1 MQLNMTRLKKNQ
13 LFENTD
19 HHHNHIVQQYNRP
32 LLSFTTAFLSLVAVL
47 VLPLTGCRH
56 STTDRALDLAE
67 ALMQELP
74 DSVEYQYDPKKALT
88 IIDSIPKSELNSDA
102 IRARH
107 AFLKTMASYK
117 AYDQFPS
124 DSLMNIAV
132 QYYERTGDHKKEARI
147 KMYLGISAMYV
158 GEFEK
163 SQSYLLKAFE
173 ITSPEWMSLRG
184 QISQALGELYY
195 QTSHYKEAEKHINQA
210 CLTFTK
216 AKMKGRL
223 ACAQLTKS
231 RILVG
236 MADLTNA
243 AYYADS
249 VLNYA
254 RTSGET
260 GLADEARGDVAYIA
274 FAQED
279 YNKALSHYDTLK
291 SQKALT
297 SLDSLIYTISEV
309 KARDARKARELYSKL
324 SKKSLSSDI
333 GALVKYEMDN
343 AEGDLRK
350 SLTSLQALD
359 SVETETTLKLHAN
372 MLDVSLTEEL
382 DKKAARQEDRI
393 HSLSNR
399 IWIIVI
405 LSVIAAAAIAVGIVI
420 VLRRRHRAGIAAE
433 QQKYAELKRQKND
446 APEKL
451 VGVILKD
458 YGKNMKGK
466 KGTSEGT
473 DSEERA
479 EEVFI
484 DPLNIDD
491 TKIARLEKILNENND
506 NVMVEFRKDFPKLKK
521 QDYQL
526 MILDASG
533 FTIQQIHKIIGS
545 KDATS
550 AYNRKKRL
558 RAAIETS
565 QSPNID
571 RYLALLK

>member
-1 MQLNMTRLKKNQ
+1 MTRLKKNQ

-19 HHHNHIVQQYNRP
+19 RHHNHIVQQYNRP
-32 LLSFTTAFLSLVAVL
+32 LLSFTTAFLFLAAAL
-47 VLPLTGCRH
+47 VLPLTGCRR
-56 STTDRALDLAE
+56 STTDRALDRAE

-74 DSVEYQYDPKKALT
+74 DSVENQYDPEKALS
-88 IIDSIPKSELNSDA
+88 IIDSIPESELKSDGL
-102 IRARH
+102 RARH

-117 AYDQFPS
+117 AYLPFPS
-124 DSLMNIAV
+124 DSVMNIAAR
-132 QYYERTGDHKKEARI
+132 YYERIKDDKKVARI
-147 KMYLGISAMYV
+147 YMYLGISAMYAE
-158 GEFEK
+158 EFEK
-163 SQSYLLKAFE
+163 SQHFLLKAYE
-173 ITSPEWMSLRG
+173 LAAPEWLCLRG
-184 QISQALGELYY
+184 QISEALGELYY
-195 QTSHYKEAEKHINQA
+195 HTHHYREAEKRIEQA
-210 CLTFTK
+210 RTSFSQAGMNVRVPYTL
-216 AKMKGRL
+216 
-223 ACAQLTKS
+223 LTKS
-231 RILVG
+231 RILLG
-236 MADLTNA
+236 MADLTSA
-243 AYYADS
+243 ASYADS

-254 RTSGET
+254 RASKET
-260 GLADEARGDVAYIA
+260 GLENEARGDVAYIA
-274 FAQED
+274 FTQED
-279 YNKALSHYDTLK
+279 YHKALSHYDTLE
-291 SQKALT
+291 SRKALT
-297 SLDSLIYTISEV
+297 SVDSLIYTISEIKV
-309 KARDARKARELYSKL
+309 GDARKARELYSKL
-324 SKKSLSSDI
+324 SQTSLASDI

-350 SLTSLQALD
+350 SMSSLQALD
-359 SVETETTLKLHAN
+359 SVETEATLKLRSN

-393 HSLSNR
+393 HSLSKK

-433 QQKYAELKRQKND
+433 QQRYDELKQQRNA
-446 APEKL
+446 APGK
-451 VGVILKD
+451 VVKVILKD
-458 YGKNMKGK
+458 YGKNRKGK

-491 TKIARLEKILNENND
+491 AKIARLEKILNENND
-506 NVMVEFRKDFPKLKK
+506 NVMVEFRKEFPRLKK

>member
-1 MQLNMTRLKKNQ
+1 MENH
-13 LFENTD
+13 LFEGTSC
-19 HHHNHIVQQYNRP
+19 HNSFHLQGHRSALQTISAV
-32 LLSFTTAFLSLVAVL
+32 LLFMAAVL
-47 VLPLTGCRH
+47 VLPLTGCGP
-56 STTDRALDLAE
+56 STTDLALDKAE
-67 ALMQELP
+67 ALMRELP
-74 DSVEYQYDPKKALT
+74 DSVENQNDPKKALT
-88 IIDSIPKSELNSDA
+88 IIDSIPESELISEA
-102 IRARH
+102 VRVRY

-124 DSLMNIAV
+124 DSLMNIAA
-132 QYYERTGDHKKEARI
+132 QYYERAGDRNKEARI
-147 KMYLGISAMYV
+147 KMYLGISAMYA

-163 SQSYLLKAFE
+163 SQSYLLKAYK
-173 ITSPEWMSLRG
+173 IASPEWLSLRG

-195 QTSHYKEAEKHINQA
+195 HKSHYNDAKKHIDQA
-210 CLTFTK
+210 CTSFTK
-216 AKMKGRL
+216 AKMKKRL
-223 ACAQLTKS
+223 AYARLTKS
-231 RILVG
+231 KILVG
-236 MADLTNA
+236 LADFTNA
-243 AYYADS
+243 TSYAES

-254 RTSGET
+254 LVSGET
-260 GLADEARGDVAYIA
+260 ALANEARRDIAYIA
-274 FAQED
+274 FLQYD
-279 YNKALSHYDTLK
+279 YHKALSLYDTLENR
-291 SQKALT
+291 KALT
-297 SLDSLIYTISEV
+297 SVDSLIYTISEI
-309 KARDARKARELYSKL
+309 KARDARKACEMYSKL
-324 SKKSLSSDI
+324 SQASLASDI
-333 GALVKYEMDN
+333 GALVKYEMDY
-343 AEGDLRK
+343 AEGDIRK
-350 SLTSLQALD
+350 SLISLQALD
-359 SVETETTLKLHAN
+359 SVDSDIVQHQRSIEL
-372 MLDVSLTEEL
+372 SLLEKL

-458 YGKNMKGK
+458 YGKNRKGK
-466 KGTSEGT
+466 KDASEGT

-491 TKIARLEKILNENND
+491 AKIARLEKILNENND
-506 NVMVEFRKDFPKLKK
+506 NVMVEFRKEFPKLKK

-545 KDATS
+545 KDAIS

-558 RAAIETS
+558 RAAIKSS

>member
-1 MQLNMTRLKKNQ
+1 MENP
-13 LFENTD
+13 LFEDTGC
-19 HHHNHIVQQYNRP
+19 HN
-32 LLSFTTAFLSLVAVL
+32 SFRLHRHSTALHGVYAVL
-47 VLPLTGCRH
+47 LFIAATLILPLTGCRR
-56 STTDRALDLAE
+56 STTDRALDRAE

-74 DSVEYQYDPKKALT
+74 DSVDNQYDPKKALS

-107 AFLKTMASYK
+107 TFLKTMASYK

-163 SQSYLLKAFE
+163 SQSYLLKAYE
-173 ITSPEWMSLRG
+173 ILSPEWLSLRG
-184 QISQALGELYY
+184 QISESLGELYY
-195 QTSHYKEAEKHINQA
+195 HTHHYREAEKRIDQA
-210 CLTFTK
+210 CISFTK

-223 ACAQLTKS
+223 ADAQLMKS
-231 RILVG
+231 RILLG
-236 MADLTNA
+236 MADLTGA
-243 AYYADS
+243 ASYAES
-249 VLNYA
+249 VLNYT

-260 GLADEARGDVAYIA
+260 GLADEARGDIAYIA
-274 FAQED
+274 FVQGD
-279 YNKALSHYDTLK
+279 YHKALSHYDTLENK
-291 SQKALT
+291 KALT
-297 SLDSLIYTISEV
+297 SLDSLIYTISAV
-309 KARDARKARELYSKL
+309 KCGDTQKARELYSKL
-324 SKKSLSSDI
+324 SQESLASDK
-333 GALVKYEMDN
+333 GALVTYEINN
-343 AEGDLRK
+343 AEGNLRK
-350 SLTSLQALD
+350 SMSSLQALD
-359 SVETETTLKLHAN
+359 SVETEFSLKQYSN
-372 MLDVSLTEEL
+372 MHDVSLMEEL

-393 HSLSNR
+393 HSLSKK

-420 VLRRRHRAGIAAE
+420 VLRRRHRARIAAE

-458 YGKNMKGK
+458 YGKNRKGK
-466 KGTSEGT
+466 KEASEGT
-473 DSEERA
+473 DSEEPA
-479 EEVFI
+479 DEVFI

-491 TKIARLEKILNENND
+491 TKIARLEKLLNESND
-506 NVMVEFRKDFPKLKK
+506 NVMVEFRKEFPKLKK

-533 FTIQQIHKIIGS
+533 FKIQQIHKIIGS
-545 KDATS
+545 KDVTS

>member
-1 MQLNMTRLKKNQ
+1 MTRLKKVDI
-13 LFENTD
+13 FGATYS
-19 HHHNHIVQQYNRP
+19 HYNSLRKRYRRV
-32 LLSFTTAFLSLVAVL
+32 LLSFTTVFLFLTTTL
-47 VLPLTGCRH
+47 VLPLTGCDR
-56 STTDRALDLAE
+56 SKTDRTLDRAE
-67 ALMQELP
+67 ALMQELS
-74 DSVEYQYDPKKALT
+74 DSVENQYDPKKALS
-88 IIDSIPKSELNSDA
+88 IIDSIPESELKSDGL
-102 IRARH
+102 RGRH

-124 DSLMNIAV
+124 DSLLNIAA
-132 QYYERTGDHKKEARI
+132 QYYERAGDRNKEARI
-147 KMYLGISAMYV
+147 KLYLGISAMYA

-163 SQSYLLKAFE
+163 SQSYLLKAYK
-173 ITSPEWMSLRG
+173 IASPEWLSLRG

-195 QTSHYKEAEKHINQA
+195 HKSHYSDAEKHIDQA
-210 CLTFTK
+210 CISFTK
-216 AKMKGRL
+216 AKMKKRL
-223 ACAQLTKS
+223 AYAQLTKS
-231 RILVG
+231 KILVG
-236 MADLTNA
+236 LADFTNA
-243 AYYADS
+243 TAYAESVRSYAL
-249 VLNYA
+249 V
-254 RTSGET
+254 SGEKE
-260 GLADEARGDVAYIA
+260 LEDEARRDIAYIA
-274 FAQED
+274 FVQND
-279 YNKALSHYDTLK
+279 YHKAFPLYDTLEDRK
-291 SQKALT
+291 SLT
-297 SLDSLIYTISEV
+297 SLDSMTYTISAV
-309 KARDARKARELYSKL
+309 KCGDTHKAHELYSKL
-324 SKKSLSSDI
+324 SQASLASDM
-333 GALVKYEMDN
+333 GVLVKYEMDN

-359 SVETETTLKLHAN
+359 SVDSEITLRQRSIEL
-372 MLDVSLTEEL
+372 SLLEEL

-393 HSLSNR
+393 HSLSKK

-420 VLRRRHRAGIAAE
+420 VLRRRHRARIAAE

-458 YGKNMKGK
+458 YGKNRKGK
-466 KGTSEGT
+466 KEASEGT
-473 DSEERA
+473 DSEEPA
-479 EEVFI
+479 DEVFI

-491 TKIARLEKILNENND
+491 AKIARLEKLLNESND
-506 NVMVEFRKDFPKLKK
+506 NVMVEFRKEFPKLKK

-533 FTIQQIHKIIGS
+533 FKIQQIHKIIGS

>member
-1 MQLNMTRLKKNQ
+1 MENP
-13 LFENTD
+13 LFED
-19 HHHNHIVQQYNRP
+19 IDCHNSLSLQRHRTALRSVSAV
-32 LLSFTTAFLSLVAVL
+32 LLFLSAAFILS
-47 VLPLTGCRH
+47 LTGCGR
-56 STTDRALDLAE
+56 STTDRALDRAE

-74 DSVEYQYDPKKALT
+74 DSVENQYDPKKALS
-88 IIDSIPKSELNSDA
+88 IIDSIPESELKSDGL
-102 IRARH
+102 RARY

-117 AYDQFPS
+117 AYLPFPS
-124 DSLMNIAV
+124 DSVMNIAAR
-132 QYYERTGDHKKEARI
+132 YYERTKDDKKEARI
-147 KMYLGISAMYV
+147 YMYLGISAMYAE
-158 GEFEK
+158 EFKK
-163 SQSYLLKAFE
+163 SQSLLLKAYE
-173 ITSPEWMSLRG
+173 LAAPEWLCLRG
-184 QISQALGELYY
+184 QISEALSELYY
-195 QTSHYKEAEKHINQA
+195 HTHHYKEAEKRIDQA
-210 CLTFTK
+210 RESFIRAGMNVRVPYTL
-216 AKMKGRL
+216 
-223 ACAQLTKS
+223 LTKS
-231 RILVG
+231 RILLG
-236 MADLTNA
+236 MADLTGA
-243 AYYADS
+243 ASYADS

-254 RTSGET
+254 RASKET
-260 GLADEARGDVAYIA
+260 GLENEARGDVAYIA

-279 YNKALSHYDTLK
+279 YHKALSNYDTLEK
-291 SQKALT
+291 RKALT
-297 SLDSLIYTISEV
+297 DLDSMIYTISEV
-309 KARDARKARELYSKL
+309 KAGDARKACELYSKL
-324 SKKSLSSDI
+324 SQKSLSSDI

-343 AEGDLRK
+343 AGGDLRK

-458 YGKNMKGK
+458 YGKNRKGK
-466 KGTSEGT
+466 KDASEGT

-479 EEVFI
+479 EEVYI

-491 TKIARLEKILNENND
+491 AKIARLEKILNENND
-506 NVMVEFRKDFPKLKK
+506 NVMVEFRKEFPKLKK

-545 KDATS
+545 KDAIS

-558 RAAIETS
+558 RAAIKSS

>member
-1 MQLNMTRLKKNQ
+1 MENP
-13 LFENTD
+13 LFEGTCC
-19 HHHNHIVQQYNRP
+19 HNSFRLQGHRTALQSISAV
-32 LLSFTTAFLSLVAVL
+32 LLFMAAVL
-47 VLPLTGCRH
+47 VLPLTGCGP
-56 STTDRALDLAE
+56 STTDRALDRAE

-74 DSVEYQYDPKKALT
+74 DSVDNQYDPKKALS

-102 IRARH
+102 IRARY
-107 AFLKTMASYK
+107 AFLKTMAYYK

-124 DSLMNIAV
+124 DSLMNIAAK
-132 QYYERTGDHKKEARI
+132 YYKRTGDRNKEARI
-147 KMYLGISAMYV
+147 KMYLGISAMYA

-163 SQSYLLKAFE
+163 SQRYLLKASK
-173 ITSPEWMSLRG
+173 IASPEWLSIRG

-195 QTSHYKEAEKHINQA
+195 HKSHYNDAKKHINQA
-210 CLTFTK
+210 CTSFTK
-216 AKMKGRL
+216 AKMKKRL
-223 ACAQLTKS
+223 AYARLTKS
-231 RILVG
+231 KILVG
-236 MADLTNA
+236 LADFTNA
-243 AYYADS
+243 TSYAES

-254 RTSGET
+254 LVSGET
-260 GLADEARGDVAYIA
+260 ALANEARRDIAYIA
-274 FAQED
+274 FLQYD
-279 YNKALSHYDTLK
+279 YHKALSLYDTLENR
-291 SQKALT
+291 KALT
-297 SLDSLIYTISEV
+297 SVDSLIYTISEI
-309 KARDARKARELYSKL
+309 KAGDARKACEMYSKL
-324 SKKSLSSDI
+324 SQASLASDI
-333 GALVKYEMDN
+333 GALVKYEMDY
-343 AEGDLRK
+343 AEGDIRK

-359 SVETETTLKLHAN
+359 SVDSDIVQHQRSIEL
-372 MLDVSLTEEL
+372 SLLEKL
-382 DKKAARQEDRI
+382 DKKAARQEERI

-405 LSVIAAAAIAVGIVI
+405 ISVIAAAIAVGIVI

-433 QQKYAELKRQKND
+433 QQRYDELKQQRND
-446 APEKL
+446 APGKV

-458 YGKNMKGK
+458 YAKSK
-466 KGTSEGT
+466 KGASKES
-473 DSEERA
+473 DSEETA
-479 EEVFI
+479 DEVFI

-491 TKIARLEKILNENND
+491 AKIARLEKILNENND

-565 QSPNID
+565 QSHNID